1 MYPTKIPSFLQRIF
15 SNYTFRM
22 PTSDKV
28 IYLTFD
34 DGPIPTVT
42 PWVLEQLAAY
52 SAKATFFMIGEN
64 VHKNPAVFQQVIK
77 AGHAIGNHTYNHLN
91 GWQTKDKTYFQNV
104 EKCSKVIDSTLF
116 RPPYGKIKPSQ
127 AKHLRQ
133 RYNIVF
139 WDILSGDFDA
149 NITSEQCLN
158 NVLRQA
164 KNGSI
169 IVFHDSLKAAQHLR
183 YVLPKVLDFYHK
195 KGFEFEVIPQ
205 V

>member
-15 SNYTFRM
+15 SNYTLRM

-64 VHKNPAVFQQVIK
+64 VHKNPTVFQQVIK

-104 EKCSKVIDSTLF
+104 EKCSEVIDSTLF

-183 YVLPKVLDFYHK
+183 YVLPKVLEFYHS
-195 KGFEFEVIPQ
+195 KGFEFRAIER
-205 V
+205 

>member
-1 MYPTKIPSFLQRIF
+1 MYPTKIPTFLQRICF
-15 SNYTFRM
+15 NYTFRM

-64 VHKNPAVFQQVIK
+64 VHKNPTVFQQVIK

-91 GWQTKDKTYFQNV
+91 GWQTKNKTYFQNV
-104 EKCSKVIDSTLF
+104 EECSKVIDSSLF

-149 NITSEQCLN
+149 NITSEQCFN

-164 KNGSI
+164 NNGSI

-183 YVLPKVLDFYHK
+183 YVLPKVLEFYHS
-195 KGFEFEVIPQ
+195 KGFEFRAIER
-205 V
+205 

>member
-15 SNYTFRM
+15 SNYTLRM

-64 VHKNPAVFQQVIK
+64 VHKNPTVFQQVIK

-91 GWQTKDKTYFQNV
+91 GWQTKNKTYFQNV
-104 EKCSKVIDSTLF
+104 EECSKVIDSSLF

-164 KNGSI
+164 NNGSI
-169 IVFHDSLKAAQHLR
+169 VVFHDSLKAAQHLR
-183 YVLPKVLDFYHK
+183 YVLPKVLEFYHS
-195 KGFEFEVIPQ
+195 KGFEFRAIER
-205 V
+205 